1 LYRIKNIENSLKR
14 MRFFISFGFIKF
26 NFVVL
31 TKDVDERD
39 ALALIEAVSF
49 LSLFFLDLKRYKRI
63 AGNSSSLRL
72 SSGDDFILRNDKIII
87 L

>member
-1 LYRIKNIENSLKR
+1 
-14 MRFFISFGFIKF
+14 MCFFIFFGFIKF

-49 LSLFFLDLKRYKRI
+49 FGDFSSPKKIQADSRKRLLKKV
-63 AGNSSSLRL
+63 
-72 SSGDDFILRNDKIII
+72 II